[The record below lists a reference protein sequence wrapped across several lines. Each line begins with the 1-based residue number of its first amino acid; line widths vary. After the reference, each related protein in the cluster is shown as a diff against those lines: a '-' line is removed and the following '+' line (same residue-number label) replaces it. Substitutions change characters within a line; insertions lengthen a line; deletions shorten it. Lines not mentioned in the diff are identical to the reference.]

1 MIKCKICS
9 SEEVES
15 VNLRAEEDTFFL
27 CKDHATGTD
36 EKLSVY
42 DLLKR
47 LKDVARFAKAKDI
60 DAANCGTRSDFQ
72 RAEEAEVMETLVFEG
87 VEKELNRRIRQR

>member
-1 MIKCKICS
+1 MIKCKVCD

-15 VNLRAEEDTFFL
+15 VNLRAEEETFFL

-36 EKLSVY
+36 ETLSVY
-42 DLLKR
+42 DLLRR
-47 LKDVARFAKAKDI
+47 LKSAARFAKAKDI
-60 DAANCGTRSDFQ
+60 DAANCGTRHDFQ

-87 VEKELNRRIRQR
+87 VQNELNRRIRQR